1 MGNGQYVELDKS
13 CQGLTQALRIQ
24 MLELM
29 VQ

>member
-1 MGNGQYVELDKS
+1 MGYGQYVQLDKD
-13 CQGLTQALRIQ
+13 CQVLTQALRIQ